1 MRILFF
7 IRHAGYIRNFE
18 STLRALAE
26 RGHRLHVAFDGSREL
41 FRVGE
46 GTSAIERLAESHPGL
61 TYGTTPDR
69 DGDPWQVFA
78 VRLRHS
84 LDYLRYLEPP
94 YENAPKLRA
103 RAERRA
109 PRVVRR
115 LAERLVRS
123 PVGLRPLRAV
133 LHVLERA
140 LPRSPAVRDFIAGHA
155 PDAVLVTPLVDAGA
169 PQAEYVRG
177 AKAVGIPTGLCVAS
191 WDNLTNKG
199 LIAAV
204 PDLVTVWNHEQRREA
219 IELHGVPEH
228 AAVATGAQAYDHWFA
243 WSPSSGREEFCG
255 RVGLSPERP
264 FLLYLCSSG
273 FIAPD
278 EAPYVRRW
286 ARELRE
292 RGGEELRGAGILIR
306 PHPQNARQW
315 EGFDLSGLG
324 SVAIFPRAGAD
335 PVDAGSKA
343 DFYDSI
349 HHCAAVVGVNTSAL
363 IESAVVG
370 RSVYTVLAPEFRD
383 TQRGTLHFDHLV
395 RAGGGLLRVAETM
408 DEHVGELSGA
418 LAGEDGAEASA
429 RTFLEAFVRPH
440 GLAEPATPR
449 LVAAIEGLAAGPRPA
464 PAHPP
469 AWAPPLR
476 AVLTPLVHLSHL
488 HHRRLELTQS
498 AARRLLGI
506 EPVRRLAV
514 GVVAPGLK
522 LLAQRA
528 RDGSSANGD
537 RPAGAAAPSG
547 VSALA
552 LSAIERAVALAPV
565 RWFVARYVSVL
576 ARELARAVRAEEEP
590 SKGAPAVAAAEGEK
604 SRTAVRSE
612 V

>member
-1 MRILFF
+1 VRVLFF
-7 IRHAGYIRNFE
+7 IRHEGYIRNFE

-26 RGHRLHVAFDGSREL
+26 RGHQVHVAFDRAYEH
-41 FRVGE
+41 FEVGR
-46 GTSAIERLAESHPGL
+46 GTSAIARLGEENPSL
-61 TYGTTPDR
+61 SYGTTPDR
-69 DGDPWQVFA
+69 SADPWQVLA
-78 VRLRHS
+78 GRLRHAV
-84 LDYLRYLEPP
+84 DYLRYLEPA

-103 RAERRA
+103 RAERKA
-109 PRVVRR
+109 PVVVCR

-123 PVGLRPLRAV
+123 PVGLRPLRAT
-133 LHVLERA
+133 LHAMEQA
-140 LPRSPAVRDFIAGHA
+140 LPRSPAVRDFIVGHA
-155 PDAVLVTPLVDAGA
+155 PDAVLVTPLVDSGA

-177 AKAVGIPTGLCVAS
+177 AKALGIPTGLCVAS

-199 LIAAV
+199 LIAEV

-219 IELHGVPEH
+219 TELHGVPAQ
-228 AAVATGAQAYDHWFA
+228 AAVATGAQAYDQWFDWA
-243 WSPSSGREEFCG
+243 PTSGRDEFCR
-255 RVGLSPERP
+255 RVGLPPKRP

-292 RGGEELRGAGILIR
+292 RGGEELREAGILIR
-306 PHPQNARQW
+306 PHPQNASQW

-324 SVAIFPRAGAD
+324 PVAVFPRAGAD

-370 RSVYTVLAPEFRD
+370 RSVYTLLAPEFRD

-408 DEHVGELSGA
+408 DEHVAGLAEA
-418 LAGEDGAEASA
+418 LGGEDGAEVTA

-449 LVAAIEGLAAGPRPA
+449 LVAAIERLGSGPRPA
-464 PAHPP
+464 PARPP
-469 AWAPPLR
+469 AWAPVLR
-476 AVLTPLVHLSHL
+476 AVLTPMVHLGHL
-488 HHRRLELTQS
+488 HQRRSELTQS
-498 AARRLLGI
+498 FARGLLGFG
-506 EPVRRLAV
+506 PTRRLAV
-514 GVVAPGLK
+514 EVAGPGLK

-528 RDGSSANGD
+528 RDGAAVNGD
-537 RPAGAAAPSG
+537 GPPAASAASG
-547 VSALA
+547 
-552 LSAIERAVALAPV
+552 RAVRTLDRIVALPPV
-565 RWFVARYVSVL
+565 RWFVTRYVSAL
-576 ARELARAVRAEEEP
+576 AHELTRAMRAEEEP
-590 SKGAPAVAAAEGEK
+590 PPAPPALGDEK
-604 SRTAVRSE
+604 PRSAVRSG